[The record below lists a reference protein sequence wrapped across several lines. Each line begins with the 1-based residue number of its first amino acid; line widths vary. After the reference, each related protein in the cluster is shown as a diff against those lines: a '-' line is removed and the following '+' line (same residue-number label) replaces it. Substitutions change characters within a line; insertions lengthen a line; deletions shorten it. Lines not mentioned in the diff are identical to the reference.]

1 MKRATLL
8 QLLAASALAALLAG
22 CGDSKP
28 GPTAAA
34 GDSAG
39 TAGEGKGTVKLGFI
53 VKQPEEPWFQLEW
66 QFADEAAKKYGFEL
80 LKIAGPDGEKV
91 LTAIDN
97 LAANGA
103 KGFVICTPDV
113 KLGPGIAAKARAQKL
128 KLIAVDDRFIG
139 SDGKPMEDV
148 HYLGISARKIG
159 QLVGETLAS
168 ELARRGWKPD
178 ETGCMVVSFDELDTI
193 RDRTEGAIEGLLA
206 KGFPKERIFKAPT
219 QKLEIPAC
227 LDAANTLLTQH
238 GEIKQWLICGGNDT
252 CVLGAIR
259 ATEGRGLGV
268 DSVCGIG
275 INGTDC
281 ISEFQKEKATGFHAS
296 VLLSAKEHGFKTAEM
311 LYQWVVDGIEPP
323 KDTRTVGVIITRD
336 TYKQVRA
343 DQGIKD

>member
-1 MKRATLL
+1 MHGWACLIRIFT
-8 QLLAASALAALLAG
+8 AAALAAMLAG
-22 CGDSKP
+22 CGPQPEPK
-28 GPTAAA
+28 GGAAA
-34 GDSAG
+34 APGG
-39 TAGEGKGTVKLGFI
+39 GGKTKIGFI

-66 QFADEAAKKYGFEL
+66 QFADEAAKQYGFEL

-113 KLGPGIAAKARAQKL
+113 KLGPGIAAKAKAQKL
-128 KLIAVDDRFIG
+128 KFIAVDDRFIG

-159 QLVGETLAS
+159 HLVGETLAA
-168 ELARRGWKPD
+168 EMAKRGWKPE

-206 KGFPKERIFKAPT
+206 KGFAKERIFKAPT

-238 GEIKQWLICGGNDT
+238 GEIRKWLICGGNDS

-259 ATEGRGLGV
+259 ATEGRGLTL

-281 ISEFQKEKATGFHAS
+281 ISEFQKEKPTGFYAS

-311 LYQWVVDGIEPP
+311 MYQWIQDGVEPP

-343 DQGIKD
+343 EQGIKD